1 MIQKSLSHSNF
12 PAAVHKVGRGDS
24 NPNHTFCLSLPD
36 VLRDGVRFS
45 DCFNI
50 RIMVERPTLY
60 ERLASVKRGNLQL
73 INYLQILLISMTPS
87 IASAAT
93 QTIATIAF
101 GIVATLI
108 SALTV
113 WQGRRA
119 WRRLYGRQS
128 ERNAE
133 SDVESRDCPLH
144 HWPPMRL
151 LIFA

>member
-1 MIQKSLSHSNF
+1 
-12 PAAVHKVGRGDS
+12 
-24 NPNHTFCLSLPD
+24 
-36 VLRDGVRFS
+36 
-45 DCFNI
+45 
-50 RIMVERPTLY
+50 
-60 ERLASVKRGNLQL
+60 
-73 INYLQILLISMTPS
+73 MTPS

-108 SALTV
+108 STLTV

-133 SDVESRDCPLH
+133 ADVESRDYLLH